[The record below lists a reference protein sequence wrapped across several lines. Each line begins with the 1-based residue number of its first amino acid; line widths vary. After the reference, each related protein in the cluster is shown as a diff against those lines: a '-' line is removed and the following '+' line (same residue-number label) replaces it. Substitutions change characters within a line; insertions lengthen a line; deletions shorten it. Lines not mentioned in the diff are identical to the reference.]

1 MPPVILRFECLKNVS
16 SYPSSFFFFFFFF
29 GLLGSE
35 MFFPFLD
42 VILLIFLQA
51 AAAVLD
57 SFGAIFV
64 LRTKVNT

>member
-1 MPPVILRFECLKNVS
+1 MPPVILRFESLKNVS
-16 SYPSSFFFFFFFF
+16 SYSSSFFFF

-57 SFGAIFV
+57 SFGAILFSEPR
-64 LRTKVNT
+64 LTLDFHF

>member
-16 SYPSSFFFFFFFF
+16 SYPSSFFFFFF

>member
-1 MPPVILRFECLKNVS
+1 MPPVILRFESLKNVS
-16 SYPSSFFFFFFFF
+16 SYPSSFFFF

>member
-16 SYPSSFFFFFFFF
+16 SYPSSFFFFFFWA
-29 GLLGSE
+29 LGSE

>member
-1 MPPVILRFECLKNVS
+1 
-16 SYPSSFFFFFFFF
+16 
-29 GLLGSE
+29 

-51 AAAVLD
+51 AAAAVLD

-64 LRTKVNT
+64 LRTKVTLDFHFKLI

>member
-1 MPPVILRFECLKNVS
+1 
-16 SYPSSFFFFFFFF
+16 
-29 GLLGSE
+29 

-64 LRTKVNT
+64 LRTKVTLDFHFKLI